1 MISTKARPRHSTRYL
16 RRHTTG
22 GGWAG
27 YEAAKAAW
35 NAANPQA
42 CYQERDA
49 AMRKLAKSFAV

>member
-1 MISTKARPRHSTRYL
+1 MISTKERPRHSTRNL

-35 NAANPQA
+35 DAANPQA
-42 CYQERDA
+42 SYQERDTV
-49 AMRKLAKSFAV
+49 MRNLAKSFGV